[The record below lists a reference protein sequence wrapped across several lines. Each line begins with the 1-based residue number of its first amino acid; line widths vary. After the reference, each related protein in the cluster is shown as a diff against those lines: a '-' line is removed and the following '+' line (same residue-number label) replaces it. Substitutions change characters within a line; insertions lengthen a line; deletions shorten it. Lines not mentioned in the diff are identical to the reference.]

1 MSNIA
6 KKFFCVRELS
16 QVEAEPVYPAGQT
29 SITLEPKGSDAEP
42 SNEEEEPETLHFTV
56 AKK

>member
-29 SITLEPKGSDAEP
+29 SITLEPKGSDAES
-42 SNEEEEPETLHFTV
+42 SNQEEPETLHFTV